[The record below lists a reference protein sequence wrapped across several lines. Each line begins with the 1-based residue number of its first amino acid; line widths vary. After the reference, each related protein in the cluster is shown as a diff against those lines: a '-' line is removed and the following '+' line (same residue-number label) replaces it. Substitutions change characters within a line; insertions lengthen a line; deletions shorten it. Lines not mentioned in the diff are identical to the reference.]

1 MYFLWKTTRIGIIR
15 ISCDGLREF
24 ADEVLRSR
32 VRLYS
37 ITLSP
42 EGCKGESDVSIVLS
56 EEDLAPEAKK
66 TVEEHFPAVFKPM
79 GIKASVVWAVPER
92 NAAAVLTSPHVWAG
106 VASCTA
112 VLVTAGAAGFF
123 WVMFWGAA
131 AWFVVHGL
139 NILVRRFRRA

>member
-24 ADEVLRSR
+24 ADDVLRSR

-42 EGCKGESDVSIVLS
+42 EGRKGESDVSIVLS

-79 GIKASVVWAVPER
+79 GMKASVVWALPGR
-92 NAAAVLTSPHVWAG
+92 NVAALLTSPHVWAG
-106 VASCTA
+106 IASCLA

-139 NILVRRFRRA
+139 NILVRKFRRA

>member
-1 MYFLWKTTRIGIIR
+1 MYFLWKTTQIGIIR
-15 ISCDGLREF
+15 VSCDGLKDF
-24 ADEVLRSR
+24 AEDILRSR

-42 EGCKGESDVSIVLS
+42 EGREGEADVSIVLS
-56 EEDLAPEAKK
+56 EEDIAPEAKK

-79 GIKASVVWAVPER
+79 GMRASVIWAVPER
-92 NAAAVLTSPHVWAG
+92 NAGAVVSSPHVWAG
-106 VASCTA
+106 AASSLA

-139 NILVRRFRRA
+139 NILVRKFRRA